1 VVDPHHGGEM
11 SSLLRKIHKSVKR
24 RLRVFKPLL
33 PAFLV
38 VHPWVDDDTSELK
51 RRSYRSYDAYLA
63 HQRGKLSRLRPER
76 LQEYDVAYRSA
87 LRERLSADSSAWTGA
102 SVLCLGARLGTEVKA
117 FLDLGC
123 FAIGIDLN
131 PGPDNRYVVTG
142 DFHHLQFPSASTDVV
157 FTNSLDH
164 ALDIDRVASEVKR
177 VLKPGGRFVLEIGRG
192 LADGGQPLY
201 YEASAWQNADDVLA
215 IFARHG
221 FTVVDRSSFTY
232 PWTGEHV
239 RLVAPA

>member
-1 VVDPHHGGEM
+1 M
-11 SSLLRKIHKSVKR
+11 SSLLRKIHKAVKR
-24 RLRVFKPLL
+24 RLRVFKPLV
-33 PAFLV
+33 PSFLV
-38 VHPWVDDDTSELK
+38 VHPWVDDDASKLK
-51 RRSYRSYDAYLA
+51 RRSYRSYEAYLA
-63 HQRGKLSRLRPER
+63 HQKGKLDRLPPEQLR
-76 LQEYDVAYRSA
+76 EYDVAYRSA
-87 LRERLSADSSAWTGA
+87 LRDRLSAGDVTWTGA

-131 PGPDNRYVVTG
+131 PGADNRYVVTG

-164 ALDIDRVASEVKR
+164 ALDINQVASEVKR

-201 YEASAWQNADDVLA
+201 YEAVAWQSVDDVLA

-221 FTVVDRSSFTY
+221 FTTVSRSSFTY
-232 PWTGEHV
+232 PWAGEHV